1 MLVLALIKNSTLGE
15 DDRRQHP
22 RAPRHHAANADA
34 AAAASFVVVVVVVF
48 GAATFSLRRLLTRL
62 RSSTTCSSFLVFFL
76 EFVISGAQGLK
87 KVKGLQ
93 KWLVLVCVC
102 LCPRAAKTDSRAPLE
117 SQLMGKRC
125 RRSPPPKFKS
135 LFSLNKSLFLVN
147 FLSFTTR
154 QRNNWDNQ
162 GVGRVLCV
170 FV

>member
-1 MLVLALIKNSTLGE
+1 MLALIRNSTLGE

-22 RAPRHHAANADA
+22 RAPRHHAANA
-34 AAAASFVVVVVVVF
+34 AAAASFVVVVVVF
-48 GAATFSLRRLLTRL
+48 AAATFSLRRLLTRL
-62 RSSTTCSSFLVFFL
+62 RSSTTCSSFIVFFL
-76 EFVISGAQGLK
+76 EFVISGAQDLK

-102 LCPRAAKTDSRAPLE
+102 VCPRAAKTDSRAPLE
-117 SQLMGKRC
+117 SQLMGKHC

-154 QRNNWDNQ
+154 QRNNRDNQ
-162 GVGRVLCV
+162 DVGRVLCV